1 MSDGVYSSLMLVGLG
16 EREISDGISD
26 SSDRLVFNLVG
37 WFVIAN
43 GGVFW
48 VKMIN
53 AQRGIGH

>member
-1 MSDGVYSSLMLVGLG
+1 MSDSVYSSLMLVGLG
-16 EREISDGISD
+16 EREISDEITD
-26 SSDRLVFNLVG
+26 SSDRLVSDLVG

-53 AQRGIGH
+53 ARRGIGH